1 MKDDKADAFSTVG
14 LTGST
19 LLHTTNLDTFRKRLL
34 GDWESPFTVESSLE
48 AARQNL
54 QNTYLRNADRL
65 STAEI
70 EALQESIRQLD
81 KAINLRKMDSLLE
94 IDQ

>member
-1 MKDDKADAFSTVG
+1 MKDDKADAFSTVS
-14 LTGST
+14 LTNST
-19 LLHTTNLDTFRKRLL
+19 LLDNTDTLKKRLMCE
-34 GDWESPFTVESSLE
+34 WESPFTVTVESSLE
-48 AARQNL
+48 AARTNL
-54 QNTYLRNADRL
+54 QNTYHRNADRL

-70 EALQESIRQLD
+70 EALQESIRQLN

>member
-1 MKDDKADAFSTVG
+1 MKDDKADAFSTVN
-14 LTGST
+14 LTGSV
-19 LLHTTNLDTFRKRLL
+19 LLENAEDFKERLT
-34 GDWESPFTVESSLE
+34 GRWESPFTVESSLE
-48 AARQNL
+48 AARTNL
-54 QNTYLRNADRL
+54 QNTYHRNADRL